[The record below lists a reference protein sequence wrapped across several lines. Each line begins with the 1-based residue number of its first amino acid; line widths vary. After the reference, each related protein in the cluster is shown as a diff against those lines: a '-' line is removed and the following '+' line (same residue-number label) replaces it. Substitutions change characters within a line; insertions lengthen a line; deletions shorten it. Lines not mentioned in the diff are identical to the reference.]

1 MSMLRAGKYD
11 IEDEVGRGGMAVVYR
26 ALDPVIRRPVAL
38 KVLPKAE
45 LASAEGGGALLE
57 RFRREAQAAGSLLH
71 QNIVAIYEYGEDEA
85 NAFIA
90 MELVEGRSLRDHLL
104 AGWRPDLKTLPEVIE
119 QMLEALDY
127 SHSLGVVHRDI
138 KPGNILISQMGVAK
152 ISDFGIARIE
162 RSHLTQAGEVLGT
175 PFYMSPEQFNGQ
187 PADERSDV
195 YSAAVIVFE
204 VLAGKRPFDGQGGYL
219 LKQILEDPPPAP
231 TRFNPVLPAQLDAI
245 MAQALAKR
253 PEARYQSAGIPR
265 CAHPRCRA
273 SRADCAPGTRRPRRR
288 LQAWPFLGQR
298 PGRSSRATWGPCA
311 ARSVQ
316 EPSRRRQPRRPPP
329 PLGRCTGPCAQ
340 TPVACGSVRG

>member
-127 SHSLGVVHRDI
+127 SHSRGVVHRDI

-253 PEARYQSAGIPR
+253 PEARYQSARIPR
-265 CAHPRCRA
+265 CAPRAAAQAGQTAPRALAGRGAGCRH
-273 SRADCAPGTRRPRRR
+273 
-288 LQAWPFLGQR
+288 
-298 PGRSSRATWGPCA
+298 GRS
-311 ARSVQ
+311 
-316 EPSRRRQPRRPPP
+316 
-329 PLGRCTGPCAQ
+329 
-340 TPVACGSVRG
+340 